1 MPLLGWRRRI
11 AYPLDRTPA
20 AALVFEQDEV
30 VFEAVGT
37 QYKIVAV
44 RLQVEDDAC
53 CLVDASSNALEAQFD
68 LPGAEIVDA
77 DGNVIGQVSSGG
89 FGPSLGAPVAMGYV
103 KASHMAI
110 DSEVWAVVRG
120 KRVAMKVAKTPFV
133 PQRYYRG

>member
-1 MPLLGWRRRI
+1 MTTVNEVRGLLAEFGLIESRKGV
-11 AYPLDRTPA
+11 A
-20 AALVFEQDEV
+20 ATRELLCRA
-30 VFEAVGT
+30 
-37 QYKIVAV
+37 I
-44 RLQVEDDAC
+44 DDS
-53 CLVDASSNALEAQFD
+53 DSSM
-68 LPGAEIVDA
+68 
-77 DGNVIGQVSSGG
+77 SSGG